1 MNKSILF
8 AAAGLMAFSAVANA
22 QEKKDGFVFTTVK
35 ENPITSVKNQA
46 SSGTCWCYSGISFVE
61 SEAIRKGTADK
72 DLDLAEMYVV
82 SNVYTDRAVKY
93 VRTDGHVSYGQGSS
107 CKDVIYTLRDHG
119 IVTQDAMPG
128 LNYGTETNKHAEM
141 AAGLKGF
148 VQAIATNPNKKLT
161 PVWTKALKGIL
172 AAYLGE
178 EPTKFSYKGKEYTPA
193 EFYKSLDINPDDY
206 IDITSWSHIPYYK
219 MSPVEVGDNWRW
231 EYAYNVPM
239 DDITK
244 ILDYAIENGYTIAWG
259 ADVSEQGFTRNGIGI
274 VPDPEFIKKAQ
285 EKGSDEARWLGVTSS
300 TAKFEVKGPVKE
312 MEITPELRQQG
323 YDEKTTTDDHGMH
336 IFGIAKDQNG
346 TKYYM
351 VKNSWGDGSKYK
363 GIWYISETYMKY
375 KTMDFLIHKDALPRD
390 IQEKCGLAAPAAND
404 KAAKKNKKK

>member
-1 MNKSILF
+1 MNKTILF
-8 AAAGLMAFSAVANA
+8 AAAGLMAISAVANA

-46 SSGTCWCYSGISFVE
+46 SSGTCWCYSGLSFVE
-61 SEAIRKGTADK
+61 SEAIRKGKADTTI
-72 DLDLAEMYVV
+72 DLAEMFVV
-82 SNVYTDRAVKY
+82 SNVYTDRAIKY
-93 VRTDGHVSYGQGSS
+93 VRTDGNVSYGQGSS
-107 CKDVIYTLRDHG
+107 CKDVLYTLQDHG
-119 IVTQDAMPG
+119 IVPQEIMPG

-178 EPTKFSYKGKEYTPA
+178 EPESFTYNGKTYTPA
-193 EFYKSLDINPDDY
+193 EYFATLDINADDY
-206 IDITSWSHIPYYK
+206 VDITSWSHIPYYK
-219 MSPVEVGDNWRW
+219 LHPVEVGDNWRW
-231 EYAYNVPM
+231 EYAYNVQM

-259 ADVSEQGFTRNGIGI
+259 ADVSEQGFSRSGIGV
-274 VPDPEFIKKAQ
+274 VPDPSFVKKAQ
-285 EKGSDEARWLGVTSS
+285 EKGSDESKWLGVTSS
-300 TAKFEVKGPVKE
+300 TAKYEVKGPVKE
-312 MEITPELRQQG
+312 MEVTPELRQQG

-351 VKNSWGDGSKYK
+351 VKNSWGSGSKYK
-363 GIWYISETYMKY
+363 GIWYISETYVKY
-375 KTMDFLIHKDALPRD
+375 KTMDFLIHKDALPKD
-390 IQEKCGLAAPAAND
+390 IQEKCGLAAPETAD
-404 KAAKKNKKK
+404 KAAKKSKKK